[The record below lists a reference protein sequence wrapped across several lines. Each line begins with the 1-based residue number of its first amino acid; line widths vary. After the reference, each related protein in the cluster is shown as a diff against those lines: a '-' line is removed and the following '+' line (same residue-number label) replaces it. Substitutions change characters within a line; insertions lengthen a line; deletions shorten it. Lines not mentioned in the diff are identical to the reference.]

1 MLINFTF
8 SISGK
13 LLKAKSEEKH
23 DVEKKLL
30 QLAKLDNSFLV
41 NPDGSRDVDKGKRNA
56 ETHIEN

>member
-1 MLINFTF
+1 
-8 SISGK
+8 
-13 LLKAKSEEKH
+13 LKAKSEEKH